1 MAEPLLAQELRATMI
16 SKTTDLNELFDARQV
31 LEVPAA
37 RWAAS
42 KANSEDIRNLKF
54 ILNQIAEIT
63 AISPVDYEAL
73 QALDAKFHLTIVEIA
88 GNRFINQTLGILQD
102 VMRQS
107 MQTTLRLPGRSEI
120 SRAEHE
126 AILSAIAAGE
136 GELAASLSM
145 KHISGARKTALDDAA
160 MSA

>member
-1 MAEPLLAQELRATMI
+1 
-16 SKTTDLNELFDARQV
+16 
-31 LEVPAA
+31 
-37 RWAAS
+37 
-42 KANSEDIRNLKF
+42 
-54 ILNQIAEIT
+54 
-63 AISPVDYEAL
+63 
-73 QALDAKFHLTIVEIA
+73 
-88 GNRFINQTLGILQD
+88 
-102 VMRQS
+102 MRQS